1 MKEYWRKHPIDVY
14 FSGSDGS
21 ITENR
26 TFTYFYFP
34 AKDRHSMRVRT
45 SKANFAKFVTAVHLP
60 LTIADNHLTV
70 SFSLCRNRRFPH
82 K

>member
-1 MKEYWRKHPIDVY
+1 MTCILAAQAEVLLKIEHLHIFIFLQKTV
-14 FSGSDGS
+14 
-21 ITENR
+21 TQ
-26 TFTYFYFP
+26 
-34 AKDRHSMRVRT
+34 MRVRT